1 MPNRKTQTDIR
12 VEITKQP
19 EPTYGDLLRMIP
31 LDGLPEDVANH
42 VDVVMTSPLS
52 SVNVMVPSE
61 VDGDVVQVSVA
72 QLLQVL
78 AEIIAEGTD
87 YLPAIPAEARTS
99 LEWLAS
105 CEVASETLLTV
116 QQPHRRFVKAL
127 ANLLVQDLLRN
138 PPNQCR

>member
-1 MPNRKTQTDIR
+1 MPRSQTQTDIR

-19 EPTYGDLLRMIP
+19 EPTYGDLLRMISP
-31 LDGLPEDVANH
+31 EGLPEDVASH
-42 VDVVMTSPLS
+42 IDVVMTSPLS
-52 SVNVMVPSE
+52 SVNVIVPPE
-61 VDGDVVQVSVA
+61 VDADVVQVSVA

-78 AEIIAEGTD
+78 AEIIAEGAD
-87 YLPAIPAEARTS
+87 DLPVIPAEARTS

-127 ANLLVQDLLRN
+127 ANLLVKDLLTN
-138 PPNQCR
+138 PPTS